1 MDVDFQNLGSITAS
15 GVTATLTSSDPNV
28 TIIDGVEN
36 LNTITSSTTIN
47 ATGAYEL
54 AIADGIQDQHIV
66 VMDVAITDNASNTWN
81 VPINIVVNAPELNV
95 GGFELIDASGNGILE
110 PGETATINI
119 ENFNDGSA
127 DCGSSDAILS
137 TTNMYVSI
145 TSSSYN
151 FISFLKGNNAASIV
165 TIQADANIPYATAV
179 TFDYDLS
186 FGLYNAQESF
196 DIIANM
202 AMKIMK
208 QAICCNMI
216 GLFQEMLLGLLLE
229 QGSLKVIIVR
239 NLVQLEVIKCLLWN

>member
-1 MDVDFQNLGSITAS
+1 MLDVVVTKQDRQPYIGTVQVISTNAPFITAISYQIDDAAANNNQLADFNEQFYLDVDFQNLGSITAS

-110 PGETATINI
+110 PEKQQP
-119 ENFNDGSA
+119 S
-127 DCGSSDAILS
+127 ILKIL
-137 TTNMYVSI
+137 MM
-145 TSSSYN
+145 
-151 FISFLKGNNAASIV
+151 
-165 TIQADANIPYATAV
+165 
-179 TFDYDLS
+179 DL
-186 FGLYNAQESF
+186 LTVVVLT
-196 DIIANM
+196 
-202 AMKIMK
+202 
-208 QAICCNMI
+208 
-216 GLFQEMLLGLLLE
+216 LF
-229 QGSLKVIIVR
+229 
-239 NLVQLEVIKCLLWN
+239 